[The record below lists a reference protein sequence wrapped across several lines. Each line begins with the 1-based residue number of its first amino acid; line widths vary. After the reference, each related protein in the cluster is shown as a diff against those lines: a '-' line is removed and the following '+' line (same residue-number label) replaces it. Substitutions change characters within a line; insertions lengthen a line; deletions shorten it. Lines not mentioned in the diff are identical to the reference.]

1 MVYLYKGDLTR
12 AKEMNQKCREAG
24 VIALDCEGNDSDM
37 YGWPDTFYLYFPTE
51 ESIKLFN
58 DLSDF
63 DLFIDRIGLHIV
75 HNDHGVFCIPV
86 DYYAAQFKTFMQNKN
101 RGKTKQLMM
110 VENFKEEESAAV

>member
-1 MVYLYKGDLTR
+1 MVYLYKSDLAK

-51 ESIKLFN
+51 KSIKLFN

-63 DLFIDRIGLHIV
+63 KLYIKHTGLHIF
-75 HNDHGVFCIPV
+75 HNDHGAYCLPI
-86 DYYAAQFKTFMQNKN
+86 DYYKSQFDTFMRNKN
-101 RGKTKQLMM
+101 RGKTEHLMK
-110 VENFKEEESAAV
+110 VENFKEEEGAAV

>member
-1 MVYLYKGDLTR
+1 MFYTSKEEI
-12 AKEMNQKCREAG
+12 AKAKKMNRKCREAG

-63 DLFIDRIGLHIV
+63 DLYINRTGLHII

-86 DYYAAQFKTFMQNKN
+86 DYYAAQFKAFTQNKN
-101 RGKTKQLMM
+101 REKTKQLMR
-110 VENFKEEESAAV
+110 VENFKEEKGAAR